1 MVLKYLNNVIKEA
14 DTKEKLLAYKD
25 EYIRNK
31 TIELSSVIDKI
42 LLLENLKESVLPRME
57 NMTDDEYIH
66 LVPEHFMNDLEE
78 IVDNLNMQ
86 VKEIKYLNVPNGNIK
101 IFTADGN
108 VINFWQ
114 LNGIARNSKPMDYE
128 FTIE

>member
-1 MVLKYLNNVIKEA
+1 MVLKYLNNVIKED

-78 IVDNLNMQ
+78 ILDNLNMQ

>member
-42 LLLENLKESVLPRME
+42 LLLENLEESVLPRME

-78 IVDNLNMQ
+78 ILDNLNMQ

>member
-78 IVDNLNMQ
+78 ILDNLNMQ

-128 FTIE
+128 FIIE

>member
-78 IVDNLNMQ
+78 ILDNLNMQ

>member
-1 MVLKYLNNVIKEA
+1 MVLKYLNNVIKES

-78 IVDNLNMQ
+78 ILDNLNMQ

>member
-78 IVDNLNMQ
+78 ILDNLNMQ

-101 IFTADGN
+101 ILGKTSLNTDIFPQKM
-108 VINFWQ
+108 NFQ
-114 LNGIARNSKPMDYE
+114 
-128 FTIE
+128 TIF

>member
-1 MVLKYLNNVIKEA
+1 MTISK
-14 DTKEKLLAYKD
+14 TKIQE
-25 EYIRNK
+25 
-31 TIELSSVIDKI
+31 I
-42 LLLENLKESVLPRME
+42 L
-57 NMTDDEYIH
+57 
-66 LVPEHFMNDLEE
+66 
-78 IVDNLNMQ
+78 DNLNMQ

-128 FTIE
+128 FIIE